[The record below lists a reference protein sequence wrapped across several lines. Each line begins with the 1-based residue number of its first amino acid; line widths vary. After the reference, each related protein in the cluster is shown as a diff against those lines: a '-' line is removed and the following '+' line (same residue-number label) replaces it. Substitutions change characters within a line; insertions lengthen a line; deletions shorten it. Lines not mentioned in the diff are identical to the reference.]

1 MITGCYSFW
10 KHNTQLFLGR
20 RDLLIL
26 FGPFFLSRQQFL
38 CFLFTL
44 DAILPVDRS
53 STANRTLFKFYWKK
67 TKNLRVLSGQRIESY
82 LVCSFIGM
90 RGFFWECVWKMVV
103 IPAAILDADRIW
115 HFSMT
120 NRLCLFCQWLPRGE
134 TNLQPSFIE
143 LSSPFRSVDNKLTF
157 SIDWPPRNFFFL
169 RLWLVNQWEISD
181 DFPPFFFDTRVL

>member
-1 MITGCYSFW
+1 M
-10 KHNTQLFLGR
+10 
-20 RDLLIL
+20 LLIL
-26 FGPFFLSRQQFL
+26 KAQHTAFPWPERPF
-38 CFLFTL
+38 
-44 DAILPVDRS
+44 DPVWSFFPVS
-53 STANRTLFKFYWKK
+53 STIFMFPLYLGRHLAGRPQFNSQSNTLQVLLKK
-67 TKNLRVLSGQRIESY
+67 TKNLRVLSGQGIESY
-82 LVCSFIGM
+82 LACSFIGM

-169 RLWLVNQWEISD
+169 RL
-181 DFPPFFFDTRVL
+181 